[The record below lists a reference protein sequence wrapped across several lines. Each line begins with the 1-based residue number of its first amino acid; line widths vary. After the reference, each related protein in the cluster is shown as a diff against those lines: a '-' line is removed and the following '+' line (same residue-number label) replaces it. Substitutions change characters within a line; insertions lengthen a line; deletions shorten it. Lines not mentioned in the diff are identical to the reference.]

1 MPPHGAATQDVRMEC
16 RAGAM
21 SFAPALLWD
30 VRPLERPEVG
40 KVVKPPGVG
49 GLNHRY
55 VRRAA

>member
-1 MPPHGAATQDVRMEC
+1 MEC